1 MMAKSPEA
9 FRTISEVAEWLGV
22 QAHVL
27 RFWESKFTQ
36 VKPVKR
42 AGGRR
47 YYRPTDMLL
56 LGGVKKLLHDD
67 GMTIK
72 GVQKVLREQGASY
85 VADHSP
91 SLDDLTMAQL
101 DGEIVDT
108 RVAHDAA
115 VLPFESR
122 QVADLPGESA
132 TEDAPVAED
141 REEAEVISV
150 EPDLPSSES
159 DAEPIQNQDAAAAE
173 PEAAEPAP
181 EEAAPKEPDTEE
193 PEVTAAEQEAVESEE
208 TVEEPHQPEP
218 EPEPEPE
225 SKPDI
230 ALPSFMHKPAEE
242 APAPMAKVPHIVD
255 APDGPPEDQI
265 EVPAGML
272 ARISTLDRIPASQ
285 IDAMRAVQAQLEALH
300 ARLSG
305 TGKE

>member
-101 DGEIVDT
+101 DGEVVDT
-108 RVAHDAA
+108 RVAHEAA

-141 REEAEVISV
+141 QEEAEVISV

-159 DAEPIQNQDAAAAE
+159 DAGPIQIQNSAAAE
-173 PEAAEPAP
+173 PEAAEPVP
-181 EEAAPKEPDTEE
+181 EEVAPTEPETEE
-193 PEVTAAEQEAVESEE
+193 PEVTAVEQEAVESEE
-208 TVEEPHQPEP
+208 TVEEPRQP

-230 ALPSFMHKPAEE
+230 ALPSFMHKRAEE

-285 IDAMRAVQAQLEALH
+285 IDGMRAVQAQLEALH